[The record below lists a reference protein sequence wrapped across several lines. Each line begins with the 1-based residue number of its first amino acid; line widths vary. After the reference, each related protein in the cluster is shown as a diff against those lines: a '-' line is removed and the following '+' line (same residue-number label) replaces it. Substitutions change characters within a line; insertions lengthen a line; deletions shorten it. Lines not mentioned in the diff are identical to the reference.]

1 MNKKTLIGTGIFAI
15 VAALVFTVFSNNV
28 SQAGPKLSHEEVKS
42 LVTAQY
48 PGTIIELELDR
59 EDKKPVYEIEILN
72 GETEYELEV
81 DANTGE
87 ILKLKERRVSYVHN
101 VDNNKNTD
109 DDDEKVVQKEK
120 AEENKSQETKRE
132 ENNNGTT
139 KIVVQEPQE
148 QVKKQVKQ
156 TQSQKQESSQA
167 TQTKPK
173 AEQPKKVEKQEQK
186 QTTQAKATEKQQ
198 SQTKQQTQ
206 KKEQKQEKKQT
217 IISRQQAINI
227 ALSKFSG
234 KVEDVELDDDDGRL
248 IYEIEI
254 ENGDKEAEFEID
266 AITGKILSIEYD
278 D

>member
-1 MNKKTLIGTGIFAI
+1 MKKNLLIGTGVFAVVI
-15 VAALVFTVFSNNV
+15 ALVVSLYSANV

-42 LVTAQY
+42 LVSSQY
-48 PGTIIELELDR
+48 PGTIMELELDR
-59 EDKKPVYEIEILN
+59 EDKRPVYEIEILN
-72 GETEYELEV
+72 DETEYELEV

-87 ILKLKERRVSYVHN
+87 ILKLKERRVAYPLAE
-101 VDNNKNTD
+101 KD
-109 DDDEKVVQKEK
+109 DDDDADDRKDKKEDKEK
-120 AEENKSQETKRE
+120 NKESNVAKKEEK
-132 ENNNGTT
+132 NNSNSSNNT
-139 KIVVQEPQE
+139 KIVVQEPKDE
-148 QVKKQVKQ
+148 VKKQVKQ
-156 TQSQKQESSQA
+156 TQPKQQ
-167 TQTKPK
+167 Q
-173 AEQPKKVEKQEQK
+173 QPKKVEKKEQP
-186 QTTQAKATEKQQ
+186 KQQ
-198 SQTKQQTQ
+198 VQKKQQTQ

-217 IISRQQAINI
+217 VISRQQAINI